1 MTEDHCRRRAVRLM
15 GVMVRTPNVADRRRL
30 IDEAMRWNNNAMI
43 AHDQEL
49 RGAQPRREKSV
60 P

>member
-1 MTEDHCRRRAVRLM
+1 M